1 MARHFH
7 DEALRR
13 ADLTCDYLKE
23 ARMDWS
29 PRQLLGAEGAI
40 REAVLG
46 AFKEDLAAAAAL
58 TAQMGTI
65 TQKRAQGGRWSGV
78 AAAFDRETNR
88 ASESAVQIVESAIS
102 GIMQAA
108 RTQIEAK
115 EPADRPNFMQ
125 IFNAP
130 VGAVAQGEASIGSVT
145 QTNSSDI
152 REQLRELANLIGDA
166 RQELGAEGSAQT
178 AAALGAVQA
187 EAEAENPSVGMVK
200 AAPSEPEAVPP
211 AAPCSPT
218 PAYMAGFD
226 PHRHHDL
233 SLQAPAAEAEGG
245 PRSSYPRSSPRGK
258 AAPRLWPEKRR
269 LRLERRRPA

>member
-58 TAQMGTI
+58 TAQIGTI
-65 TQKRAQGGRWSGV
+65 TQKRAQGGRRSGV

-200 AAPSEPEAVPP
+200 AALQRVV
-211 AAPCSPT
+211 
-218 PAYMAGFD
+218 GF
-226 PHRHHDL
+226 
-233 SLQAPAAEAEGG
+233 
-245 PRSSYPRSSPRGK
+245 
-258 AAPRLWPEKRR
+258 
-269 LRLERRRPA
+269 LERAGSGAAGGALLAYARLHGWL

>member
-13 ADLTCDYLKE
+13 ADLTCDDLKE

-211 AAPCSPT
+211 AAPSL
-218 PAYMAGFD
+218 AYRLALTRIVTTTYRSKRPPRKRKAARARVARGRHREERPPPGF
-226 PHRHHDL
+226 
-233 SLQAPAAEAEGG
+233 G
-245 PRSSYPRSSPRGK
+245 PRSGG
-258 AAPRLWPEKRR
+258 
-269 LRLERRRPA
+269 